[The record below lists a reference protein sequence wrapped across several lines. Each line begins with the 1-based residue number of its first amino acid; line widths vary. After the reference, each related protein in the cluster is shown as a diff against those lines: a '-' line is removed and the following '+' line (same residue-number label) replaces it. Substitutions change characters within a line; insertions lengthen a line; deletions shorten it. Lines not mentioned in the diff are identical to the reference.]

1 VYGRG
6 LRGVR
11 RRHGKLRRERDGLR
25 NEPELDGD
33 VRNDLREQVDVLD
46 GERDGVV
53 HGRSLWYEQLQ
64 SRIRRLHR
72 REQRV

>member
-1 VYGRG
+1 
-6 LRGVR
+6 
-11 RRHGKLRRERDGLR
+11 LR

-33 VRNDLREQVDVLD
+33 VRSDLREQGDVLD

-53 HGRSLWYEQLQ
+53 HGRSLWDEQLQ
-64 SRIRRLHR
+64 GRLRRLQQ

>member
-1 VYGRG
+1 VQ
-6 LRGVR
+6 
-11 RRHGKLRRERDGLR
+11 RRHGKLCRERNGLR

-33 VRNDLREQVDVLD
+33 VRSDLREQGDVLD

-53 HGRSLWYEQLQ
+53 HGRSLWDEQLQ
-64 SRIRRLHR
+64 GRLRRLQQ